1 MFATPISRQRRSG
14 AMKLALGWSAML
26 VWTSDAR
33 SGPRLAHM
41 PEPAP
46 WNPRSLASLLEMDS
60 FTRESK
66 LSLAREASYGPEG
79 RTALL
84 HADHHAHHPTLSKA
98 QSTAQHQ
105 SAAARQPPQSF
116 ARQPRQSFVARAPR
130 LPPRSSSPELPLGA
144 SAGSRLLMRSTR
156 TRTLKSL
163 RGGGTRLTM
172 SSLPPGDSSDMSSL
186 PPGDSSD
193 KCTDLV
199 GSSLV
204 GSSLVG
210 SSVGSTSASSIFVI
224 CASILKNAVG
234 IGIFALSGVIATGVS
249 PLQVV
254 LFYSPTHPPFLPY
267 VAPRFPHM
275 SEINDLF

>member
-1 MFATPISRQRRSG
+1 
-14 AMKLALGWSAML
+14 MKLALGWSAML

-46 WNPRSLASLLEMDS
+46 WPPRSLASLLEMDS

-144 SAGSRLLMRSTR
+144 SAGSSLLMRSTR

-172 SSLPPGDSSDMSSL
+172 SSLPPGDSSD
-186 PPGDSSD
+186 
-193 KCTDLV
+193 KCTD
-199 GSSLV
+199 LV

-254 LFYSPTHPPFLPY
+254 LFLFADTR
-267 VAPRFPHM
+267 PRFPTCRTPFPPYVR
-275 SEINDLF
+275 N

>member
-172 SSLPPGDSSDMSSL
+172 SSLPPGDSSD
-186 PPGDSSD
+186 

-254 LFYSPTHPPFLPY
+254 RLLFADTPPFSPICRTPFPPY
-267 VAPRFPHM
+267 VR
-275 SEINDLF
+275 N

>member
-172 SSLPPGDSSDMSSL
+172 SS
-186 PPGDSSD
+186 PGDSSD
-193 KCTDLV
+193 KCTDLVGSSLVGSSLV

-254 LFYSPTHPPFLPY
+254 RLLFADTPPFSPICRTPFPPY
-267 VAPRFPHM
+267 VR
-275 SEINDLF
+275 N

>member
-172 SSLPPGDSSDMSSL
+172 SSLPPGDSSD
-186 PPGDSSD
+186 
-193 KCTDLV
+193 KCTDLVGSSLVGSSLV